1 MKNEKSFSIYE
12 RVKSFKPAL
21 KGLKWL
27 IQNEHNVRVHLFL
40 SFISICAGLYFQ
52 ISTNEWLAIL
62 ICIGVVLSLEA
73 INSAI
78 EKLVDLV
85 SPQKNQ
91 LAGLVKDLAAAAVLI
106 ASIIAI
112 IIATIIFLP
121 RFIKLF

>member
-1 MKNEKSFSIYE
+1 MKNGKSFSIYE
-12 RVKSFKPAL
+12 RIKSFKPAL

-40 SFISICAGLYFQ
+40 SIISICAGLYFQ

-91 LAGLVKDLAAAAVLI
+91 
-106 ASIIAI
+106 
-112 IIATIIFLP
+112 
-121 RFIKLF
+121 